1 MTRRFSFHSCSLQ
14 TAAET
19 TLPIGK
25 DEPNNKENTMKT
37 LAIRPLSFALIAA
50 WFAQSACVTQE
61 AASLTTAP
69 KSYYGG
75 FSSHPDSLQV
85 FYDYIHGQEM
95 TPIQAGDGLRQV
107 IEAIPVNLS
116 APIDLKQEAGL
127 RDWLYDFL
135 VAFSASGSDS
145 LVANFYLR
153 EGINNPE
160 MIQTLNEQLASRDVP
175 TGDTPFDLFAAGH
188 RTLLGLTK
196 REYFFQNVS
205 FFDSAFKVFE
215 MQEAYDSYA
224 FYLQTHGMI
233 PKATLNFRPKL
244 HDEVEEALLE
254 GERLVFADIMF
265 IVEEPAGVSPW
276 PWQGRTPSFFR
287 LVWDPDKAMWCHVEA
302 YFSGGVP
309 QDFLFNF
316 I

>member
-1 MTRRFSFHSCSLQ
+1 
-14 TAAET
+14 
-19 TLPIGK
+19 
-25 DEPNNKENTMKT
+25 MKT
-37 LAIRPLSFALIAA
+37 LTLCTLYFALIAA

-61 AASLTTAP
+61 ASSLTTAP
-69 KSYYGG
+69 KSHYGG

-95 TPIQAGDGLRQV
+95 TPVQAGDGLRQV
-107 IEAIPVNLS
+107 IETIPVNLS

-127 RDWLYDFL
+127 RNWLYDFL

-160 MIQTLNEQLASRDVP
+160 MIQTLKEQLASRDAP

-188 RTLLGLTK
+188 RALLDLTK
-196 REYFFQNVS
+196 RDYFFENVA

-224 FYLQTHGMI
+224 LYLRTHGMV
-233 PKATLNFRPKL
+233 PRGTLSFHLKL
-244 HDEVEEALLE
+244 QDEVENALQA
-254 GERLVFADIMF
+254 GEPLVFADIMF

-276 PWQGRTPSFFR
+276 PWQGRTPVFFR
-287 LVWDPDKAMWCHVEA
+287 LVWDSERTMWRHVEV
-302 YFSGGVP
+302 YLSRGVP
-309 QDFLFNF
+309 QSFLFD
-316 I
+316 IM